1 MITPLAKYKAFKK
14 ICQIVGLD
22 EDEVAGLIRGRA
34 TKGKRVTIHFTNR
47 DTGLV
52 FTLIVDQFSWNDE
65 HAIRLYERHPEG
77 SIEIMAKK
85 ILLAKPP
92 RARPT
97 PRRKAEP
104 GLSEIVGVFVIISI
118 VIGAG
123 GAFYYATLDRV
134 DTVTSENIVDI
145 YGLRLIAFIPDDGS
159 TETDTVYAE
168 MTISL
173 LYVENV
179 ILGGD
184 VLSVNSEGAVLFN
197 NTVFHPSTLLPFDE
211 SPIRYS
217 CHYPKLDDN
226 CQAVKSK
233 DGVAIHY
240 SGRLVLDE
248 KKKIGDA
255 VDIIVEYRDQ
265 SRTVNTVV
273 EEN

>member
-145 YGLRLIAFIPDDGS
+145 YGLRLIAFIPDDNS

-179 ILGGD
+179 TLGGD
-184 VLSVNSEGAVLFN
+184 VRSVNSGGTVLFSN
-197 NTVFHPSTLLPFDE
+197 VKFTGTPLNPDE
-211 SPIRYS
+211 SPIRYP
-217 CHYPKLDDN
+217 CHDPKLDDN

-240 SGRLVLDE
+240 SDRLVLEE
-248 KKKIGDA
+248 KKKIGDS
-255 VDIIVEYRDQ
+255 VDIIVEYGDDQ

>member
-1 MITPLAKYKAFKK
+1 MITPLAKYKAFQN
-14 ICQIVGLD
+14 ICRLVGRD
-22 EDEVAGLIRGRA
+22 EDDVAGLIRGKA
-34 TKGKRVTIHFTNR
+34 AKGKRVTVDFTNR
-47 DTGLV
+47 DTGLD
-52 FTLIVDQFSWNDE
+52 FTLIVDKFSLNDE
-65 HAIRLYERHPEG
+65 HAVRMYERHPEG

-85 ILLAKPP
+85 ILLSKPL

-97 PRRKAEP
+97 PKHKADP

-118 VIGAG
+118 AIGAG

-145 YGLRLIAFIPDDGS
+145 YGLRIIAFIPDDGS

-179 ILGGD
+179 TLGGD
-184 VLSVNSEGAVLFN
+184 VLSVNSGGPVLFDN
-197 NTVFHPSTLLPFDE
+197 IGFTGTPLNTGE
-211 SPIRYS
+211 SPIRYP
-217 CHYPKLDDN
+217 CHDPKLDDK
-226 CQAVKSK
+226 CQAVKSN

-240 SGRLVLDE
+240 SDRLVLTE
-248 KKKIGDA
+248 KKKIGDN
-255 VDIIVEYRDQ
+255 VDIIVNYGDQ
-265 SRTVNTVV
+265 SRTVNTAV